1 MNDSQNQSLEILK
14 LQLLIAQEKT
24 KRIQLEEE
32 TQRKRLE
39 EETKRKHLEEETQ
52 RKRLEEETKQ
62 RQIQLEEET
71 KQRQIQLE
79 EETKRT
85 CLEEETKRIY
95 LEEQIKRIQVE
106 LSLIDEEESSK
117 RQKVEDQQMSL
128 STKTRWTELSPLDFY
143 NQYVKNNTRLFD
155 IDLLLKD

>member
-52 RKRLEEETKQ
+52 RKR
-62 RQIQLEEET
+62 LEEET